1 MVSEFDS
8 NNEKSKR
15 RTVDV
20 KSKPTGMRKTGAL
33 PKKAEN
39 FSESIVVMSPVA
51 QTVGKLRM
59 HSAKK
64 AIKANQ
70 ATEPSQC

>member
-39 FSESIVVMSPVA
+39 FSESIVAEVTCFTKRPENSEWCFELGM
-51 QTVGKLRM
+51 R
-59 HSAKK
+59 
-64 AIKANQ
+64 
-70 ATEPSQC
+70 